1 MGMSCYFLSQFMFI
15 GRNPYLYR
23 TSVFHFFSSDVY
35 QSIHWNG
42 NFHNSSYCE
51 NRTLKMQSLHCF
63 QVADLPKM
71 NWGNGIKTG
80 SKDWEKKYKEDSI
93 IFNLVNTVSMSGPHI
108 PIKRQPLQHMYIG
121 NWILIQFPTFII
133 PVTWT

>member
-1 MGMSCYFLSQFMFI
+1 MGMSCYFLSQFMFT

-23 TSVFHFFSSDVY
+23 TSVFHFFPSDPSTKVFTGMVTH
-35 QSIHWNG
+35 S
-42 NFHNSSYCE
+42 SSYCE

-63 QVADLPKM
+63 LVADLPKV

-80 SKDWEKKYKEDSI
+80 SRDCEKKYKEDSI

-121 NWILIQFPTFII
+121 N
-133 PVTWT
+133 